1 MKFGTPIKV
10 FITLFWRSI
19 IDFFRDGGLMLAAS
33 ISYFSMMAVLPFCL
47 LLIAIFTYFVGHDE
61 AFFKFFAAKLV
72 NFFPKAAQQIASELR
87 DALSY
92 RGIGTFTSIAYG
104 LLSYQ
109 LYSSLESAINVIFKI
124 KDKRSFVSHLLI
136 SLFLITLLI
145 IFFLLSFGA
154 SSTISVLNTLKGDLP
169 GFQIHTI
176 TSFII
181 KYIVPFIL
189 AFVTIATLY
198 IILPKKKIR
207 WKNALAGALIA
218 TVFHEAAK
226 HIFTFYVVKVVKLG
240 TVYGPLSAFIIF
252 LLWGFYS
259 SCIFL
264 IGAETVHNL
273 EVRRKL

>member
-1 MKFGTPIKV
+1 MEFRTPMKV
-10 FITLFWRSI
+10 FIKLFCRSI
-19 IDFFRDGGLMLAAS
+19 IDFFRDGGMMLAAS

-47 LLIAIFTYFVGHDE
+47 FLIAIFTYFLGHDE
-61 AFFKFFAAKLV
+61 AFFNFFTAKLL
-72 NFFPKAAQQIASELR
+72 NFFPKAAQQIARELR

-92 RGIGTFTSIAYG
+92 RGIGTFTFIAYG
-104 LLSYQ
+104 LMSYQ
-109 LYSSLESAINVIFKI
+109 LYSSLESAINVVFKV
-124 KDKRSFVSHLLI
+124 KDKRSFISHLLI

-154 SSTISVLNTLKGDLP
+154 SSTISVLNTFKNDIP
-169 GFQIHTI
+169 GLQIHVI

-189 AFVTIATLY
+189 AFVTISTLY
-198 IILPKKKIR
+198 IILPKRRIR
-207 WKNALAGALIA
+207 WRNALAGALFA
-218 TVFHEAAK
+218 TVFHEGAK

-240 TVYGPLSAFIIF
+240 TVYGPLSAFIIV

-264 IGAETVHNL
+264 IGTETVHNL
-273 EVRRKL
+273 EVRKK

>member
-1 MKFGTPIKV
+1 MIFKIPIRV
-10 FITLFWRSI
+10 FIKLFFLSV

-47 LLIAIFTYFVGHDE
+47 LLIAIFTYFIGHDE
-61 AFFKFFAAKLV
+61 AFFIFFSAKLM
-72 NFFPKAAQQIASELR
+72 NFFPKAAQHIASELR

-92 RGIGTFTSIAYG
+92 KGVGTYTFTAYG

-109 LYSSLESAINVIFKI
+109 LYSSLESAINVVFKI

-145 IFFLLSFGA
+145 IFFLISFVA
-154 SSTISVLNTLKGDLP
+154 SSTISVFNTFKNDLP
-169 GFQIHTI
+169 GLQIHAI
-176 TSFII
+176 TSYII

-189 AFVTIATLY
+189 AFVTISTLY
-198 IILPKKKIR
+198 IILPKRKIR
-207 WKNALAGALIA
+207 WRNAIAGALVA
-218 TVFHEAAK
+218 AVFHEAAK

-273 EVRRKL
+273 EARKK

>member
-1 MKFGTPIKV
+1 MEFRTPMKV
-10 FITLFWRSI
+10 FIKLFCRSI
-19 IDFFRDGGLMLAAS
+19 IDFFRDGGMMLAAS

-47 LLIAIFTYFVGHDE
+47 FLIAIFTYFLGHDE
-61 AFFKFFAAKLV
+61 AFFNFFTAKLL
-72 NFFPKAAQQIASELR
+72 NFFPKAAQQIARELR

-92 RGIGTFTSIAYG
+92 RGIGTFTFIAYG
-104 LLSYQ
+104 LMSYQ
-109 LYSSLESAINVIFKI
+109 LYSSLESAINVVFKV
-124 KDKRSFVSHLLI
+124 KDKRSFISHLLI

-154 SSTISVLNTLKGDLP
+154 SSTISVLNTFKNDIP
-169 GFQIHTI
+169 GLQIHVI

-189 AFVTIATLY
+189 AFVTISTLY
-198 IILPKKKIR
+198 IILPKRKIR
-207 WKNALAGALIA
+207 WRNALAGALFA
-218 TVFHEAAK
+218 TVFHEGAK

-273 EVRRKL
+273 EVRKK

>member
-1 MKFGTPIKV
+1 MEFRTPMKV
-10 FITLFWRSI
+10 FIKLFCRSI
-19 IDFFRDGGLMLAAS
+19 IDFFRDGGMMLAAS

-47 LLIAIFTYFVGHDE
+47 FLIAIFTYFLGHDE
-61 AFFKFFAAKLV
+61 AFFNFFTAKLL
-72 NFFPKAAQQIASELR
+72 NFFPKAAQQIARELR

-92 RGIGTFTSIAYG
+92 RGIGTFTFIAYG
-104 LLSYQ
+104 LMSYQ
-109 LYSSLESAINVIFKI
+109 LYSSLESAINVVFKV
-124 KDKRSFVSHLLI
+124 KDKRSFISHLLI

-154 SSTISVLNTLKGDLP
+154 SSTISVLNTFKNDIP
-169 GFQIHTI
+169 GLQIHAI

-189 AFVTIATLY
+189 AFVTISTLY
-198 IILPKKKIR
+198 IILPKRRIR
-207 WKNALAGALIA
+207 WRNALAGALFA
-218 TVFHEAAK
+218 TVFHEGAK

-240 TVYGPLSAFIIF
+240 TVYGPLSAFIIV

-273 EVRRKL
+273 EVRKK

>member
-1 MKFGTPIKV
+1 MEFRTPMKV
-10 FITLFWRSI
+10 FIKLFCRSI
-19 IDFFRDGGLMLAAS
+19 IDFFRDGGMMLAAS

-47 LLIAIFTYFVGHDE
+47 FLIAIFTYFLGHDE
-61 AFFKFFAAKLV
+61 AFFNFFTAKLL
-72 NFFPKAAQQIASELR
+72 NFFPKAAQQIARELR

-92 RGIGTFTSIAYG
+92 RGIGTFTFIAYG
-104 LLSYQ
+104 LMSYQ
-109 LYSSLESAINVIFKI
+109 LYSSLESAINVVFKV
-124 KDKRSFVSHLLI
+124 KDKRSFISHLLI

-154 SSTISVLNTLKGDLP
+154 SSTISVLNTFKNDIP
-169 GFQIHTI
+169 GLQIHAI

-189 AFVTIATLY
+189 AFVTISTLY
-198 IILPKKKIR
+198 IILPKRRIR
-207 WKNALAGALIA
+207 WRNALAGALFA
-218 TVFHEAAK
+218 AGFHEGAK

-240 TVYGPLSAFIIF
+240 TVYGPLSAFIIV

-273 EVRRKL
+273 EVRKK

>member
-1 MKFGTPIKV
+1 MEFRTPMKV
-10 FITLFWRSI
+10 FIKLFCRSI
-19 IDFFRDGGLMLAAS
+19 IDFFRDGGMMLAAS

-47 LLIAIFTYFVGHDE
+47 FLIAIFTYFLGHDE
-61 AFFKFFAAKLV
+61 AFFNFFTAKLL
-72 NFFPKAAQQIASELR
+72 NFFPKAAQQIARELR

-92 RGIGTFTSIAYG
+92 RGIGTFTFIAYG
-104 LLSYQ
+104 LMSYQ
-109 LYSSLESAINVIFKI
+109 LYSSLESAINVVFKV
-124 KDKRSFVSHLLI
+124 KDKRSFISHLLI

-154 SSTISVLNTLKGDLP
+154 SSTISVLNTFKNDIP
-169 GFQIHTI
+169 GLQIHVI

-189 AFVTIATLY
+189 AFVTISTLY
-198 IILPKKKIR
+198 IILPKRKIR
-207 WKNALAGALIA
+207 WRNALAGALFA
-218 TVFHEAAK
+218 TVFHEGAK

-240 TVYGPLSAFIIF
+240 TVYGPLSAFIIV

-273 EVRRKL
+273 EVRKK

>member
-1 MKFGTPIKV
+1 MEFRTPMKV
-10 FITLFWRSI
+10 FIKLFCRSI
-19 IDFFRDGGLMLAAS
+19 IDFFRDGGMMLAAS

-47 LLIAIFTYFVGHDE
+47 FLIAIFTYFLGHDE
-61 AFFKFFAAKLV
+61 AFFNFFTAKLL
-72 NFFPKAAQQIASELR
+72 NFFPKAAQQIARELR

-92 RGIGTFTSIAYG
+92 RGIGTFTFIAYG
-104 LLSYQ
+104 LMSYQ
-109 LYSSLESAINVIFKI
+109 LYSSLESAINVVFKV
-124 KDKRSFVSHLLI
+124 KDKRSFISHLLI

-154 SSTISVLNTLKGDLP
+154 SSTISVLNTFKNDIP
-169 GFQIHTI
+169 GLQIHAI

-189 AFVTIATLY
+189 AFVTISTLY
-198 IILPKKKIR
+198 IILPKRKIR
-207 WKNALAGALIA
+207 WRNALAGALFA
-218 TVFHEAAK
+218 TVFHEGAK

-240 TVYGPLSAFIIF
+240 TVYGPLSAFIIV

-273 EVRRKL
+273 EVRKK

>member
-1 MKFGTPIKV
+1 MTV
-10 FITLFWRSI
+10 FIKLFWRSI
-19 IDFFRDGGLMLAAS
+19 IDFFRDGGMMLAAS

-47 LLIAIFTYFVGHDE
+47 FLIAIFTYFLGHDE
-61 AFFKFFAAKLV
+61 AFFNFFTAKLL
-72 NFFPKAAQQIASELR
+72 NFFPKAAQQIARELR

-92 RGIGTFTSIAYG
+92 RGIGTFTFIAYG
-104 LLSYQ
+104 LMSYQ
-109 LYSSLESAINVIFKI
+109 LYSSLESAINMVFKV
-124 KDKRSFVSHLLI
+124 KDKRSFISHLLI

-154 SSTISVLNTLKGDLP
+154 SSTISVLNTFKNDIP
-169 GFQIHTI
+169 GLQIHTI

-189 AFVTIATLY
+189 AFVTISTLY
-198 IILPKKKIR
+198 IMLPKRKIR
-207 WKNALAGALIA
+207 WRNALAGALFA
-218 TVFHEAAK
+218 TVFHEGAK

-240 TVYGPLSAFIIF
+240 TVYGPLSAIIFF
-252 LLWGFYS
+252 LLWGFFS

-273 EVRRKL
+273 EVRRK

>member
-1 MKFGTPIKV
+1 MEFRTPMKV
-10 FITLFWRSI
+10 FIKLFCRSI
-19 IDFFRDGGLMLAAS
+19 IDFFRDGGMMLAAS

-47 LLIAIFTYFVGHDE
+47 FLIAIFTYFLGHDE
-61 AFFKFFAAKLV
+61 AFFNFFTAKLL
-72 NFFPKAAQQIASELR
+72 NFFPKAAQQIARELR

-92 RGIGTFTSIAYG
+92 RGIGTFTFIAYG
-104 LLSYQ
+104 LMSYQ
-109 LYSSLESAINVIFKI
+109 LYSSLESAINVVFKV
-124 KDKRSFVSHLLI
+124 KDKRSFISHLLI

-154 SSTISVLNTLKGDLP
+154 SSAISVLNTFKNDIP
-169 GFQIHTI
+169 GLQIHVI

-189 AFVTIATLY
+189 AFVTISTLY
-198 IILPKKKIR
+198 IILPKRRIR
-207 WKNALAGALIA
+207 WRNALAGALFA
-218 TVFHEAAK
+218 TVFHEGAK

-240 TVYGPLSAFIIF
+240 TVYGPLSAFIIV

-273 EVRRKL
+273 EVRKK

>member
-1 MKFGTPIKV
+1 MEFRTPMKV
-10 FITLFWRSI
+10 FIKLFCRSI
-19 IDFFRDGGLMLAAS
+19 IDFFRDGGMMLAAS

-47 LLIAIFTYFVGHDE
+47 FLIAIFTYFLGHDE
-61 AFFKFFAAKLV
+61 AFFNFFTAKLL
-72 NFFPKAAQQIASELR
+72 NFFPKAAQQIARELR

-92 RGIGTFTSIAYG
+92 RGIGTFTFIAYG
-104 LLSYQ
+104 LMSYQ
-109 LYSSLESAINVIFKI
+109 LYSSLESAINVVFKV
-124 KDKRSFVSHLLI
+124 KDKRSFISHLLI

-154 SSTISVLNTLKGDLP
+154 SSTISVLNTFKNDIP
-169 GFQIHTI
+169 GLQIHVI

-189 AFVTIATLY
+189 AFVTISTLY
-198 IILPKKKIR
+198 IILPKRRIR
-207 WKNALAGALIA
+207 WRNALAGALFA
-218 TVFHEAAK
+218 TVFHEGAK

-273 EVRRKL
+273 EVRKK

>member
-1 MKFGTPIKV
+1 MEFRTPMKV
-10 FITLFWRSI
+10 FIKLFCRSI
-19 IDFFRDGGLMLAAS
+19 IDFFRDGGMMLAAS

-47 LLIAIFTYFVGHDE
+47 FLIAIFTYFLGHDE
-61 AFFKFFAAKLV
+61 AFFNFFNAKLL
-72 NFFPKAAQQIASELR
+72 NFFPKAAQQIARELR

-92 RGIGTFTSIAYG
+92 RGIGTFTFIAYG
-104 LLSYQ
+104 LMSYQ
-109 LYSSLESAINVIFKI
+109 LYSSLESAINVVFKV
-124 KDKRSFVSHLLI
+124 KDKRSFISHLLI

-154 SSTISVLNTLKGDLP
+154 SSTISVLNTFKNDIP
-169 GFQIHTI
+169 GLQIHVI

-189 AFVTIATLY
+189 AFVTISTLY
-198 IILPKKKIR
+198 IILPKRRIR
-207 WKNALAGALIA
+207 WRNALAGALFA
-218 TVFHEAAK
+218 TVFHEGAK

-240 TVYGPLSAFIIF
+240 TVYGPLSAFIIV

-273 EVRRKL
+273 EVRKK

>member
-1 MKFGTPIKV
+1 MEFRTPMKV
-10 FITLFWRSI
+10 FIKLFCRSI
-19 IDFFRDGGLMLAAS
+19 IDFFRDGGMMLAAS

-47 LLIAIFTYFVGHDE
+47 FLIAIFTYFLGHDE
-61 AFFKFFAAKLV
+61 AFFNFFTAKLL
-72 NFFPKAAQQIASELR
+72 NFFPKAAQQIARELR

-92 RGIGTFTSIAYG
+92 RGIGTFTFIAYG
-104 LLSYQ
+104 LMSYQ
-109 LYSSLESAINVIFKI
+109 LYSSLESAINVVFKV
-124 KDKRSFVSHLLI
+124 KDKRSFISHLLI

-154 SSTISVLNTLKGDLP
+154 SSTISVLNTFKNDIP
-169 GFQIHTI
+169 GLQIHAI

-189 AFVTIATLY
+189 AFVTISTLY
-198 IILPKKKIR
+198 IMLPKRKIR
-207 WKNALAGALIA
+207 WRNALAGALFA
-218 TVFHEAAK
+218 TVFHEGAK

-273 EVRRKL
+273 EVRKK

>member
-1 MKFGTPIKV
+1 MEFRTPMKV
-10 FITLFWRSI
+10 FIKLFCRSI
-19 IDFFRDGGLMLAAS
+19 IDFFRDGGMMLAAS

-47 LLIAIFTYFVGHDE
+47 FLIAIFTYFLGHDE
-61 AFFKFFAAKLV
+61 AFFNFFTAKLL
-72 NFFPKAAQQIASELR
+72 NFFPKAAQQIARELR

-92 RGIGTFTSIAYG
+92 RGIGTFTFIAYG
-104 LLSYQ
+104 LMSYQ
-109 LYSSLESAINVIFKI
+109 LYSSLESAINVVFKV
-124 KDKRSFVSHLLI
+124 KDKRSFISHLLI

-154 SSTISVLNTLKGDLP
+154 SSTISVLNTFKNDIP
-169 GFQIHTI
+169 GLQIHAI

-189 AFVTIATLY
+189 AFVTISTLY
-198 IILPKKKIR
+198 IILPKRKIR
-207 WKNALAGALIA
+207 WRNALAGALFA
-218 TVFHEAAK
+218 AVFHEGAK

-273 EVRRKL
+273 EVRKK

>member
-1 MKFGTPIKV
+1 MEFRTPMKV
-10 FITLFWRSI
+10 FIKLFCRSI
-19 IDFFRDGGLMLAAS
+19 IDFFRDGGMMLAAS

-47 LLIAIFTYFVGHDE
+47 FLIAIFTYFLGHDD
-61 AFFKFFAAKLV
+61 AFFNFFTAKLL
-72 NFFPKAAQQIASELR
+72 NFFPKAAQQIARELR

-92 RGIGTFTSIAYG
+92 RGIGTFTFIAYG
-104 LLSYQ
+104 LMSYQ
-109 LYSSLESAINVIFKI
+109 LYSSLESAINVVFKV
-124 KDKRSFVSHLLI
+124 KDKRSFISHLLI

-154 SSTISVLNTLKGDLP
+154 SSTISVLNTFKNDIP
-169 GFQIHTI
+169 GLQIHAI

-189 AFVTIATLY
+189 AFVTISTLY
-198 IILPKKKIR
+198 IILPKRKIR
-207 WKNALAGALIA
+207 WRNALAGALFA
-218 TVFHEAAK
+218 TVFHEGAK

-273 EVRRKL
+273 EVRKKW

>member
-1 MKFGTPIKV
+1 MEFRTPMKV
-10 FITLFWRSI
+10 FIKLFCRSI
-19 IDFFRDGGLMLAAS
+19 IDFFRDGGMMLAAS

-47 LLIAIFTYFVGHDE
+47 FLIAIFTYFLGHDE
-61 AFFKFFAAKLV
+61 AFFNFFTAKLL
-72 NFFPKAAQQIASELR
+72 NFFPKAAQQIAREMR

-92 RGIGTFTSIAYG
+92 RGIGTFTFIAYG
-104 LLSYQ
+104 LMSYQ
-109 LYSSLESAINVIFKI
+109 LYSSLESAINVVFKV
-124 KDKRSFVSHLLI
+124 KDKRSFISHLLI

-154 SSTISVLNTLKGDLP
+154 SSTISVLNTFKNDIP
-169 GFQIHTI
+169 GLQIHAI

-189 AFVTIATLY
+189 AFVTISTLY
-198 IILPKKKIR
+198 IILPKRRIR
-207 WKNALAGALIA
+207 WRNALAGALFA
-218 TVFHEAAK
+218 TVFHEGAK

-240 TVYGPLSAFIIF
+240 TVYGPLSAFIIV

-273 EVRRKL
+273 EVRKK

>member
-1 MKFGTPIKV
+1 MEFRTPMKV
-10 FITLFWRSI
+10 FIKLFCRSI
-19 IDFFRDGGLMLAAS
+19 IDFFRDGGMMLAAS

-47 LLIAIFTYFVGHDE
+47 FLIAIFTYFLGHDE
-61 AFFKFFAAKLV
+61 AFFNFFTAKLL
-72 NFFPKAAQQIASELR
+72 NFFPKAAQQIARELR

-92 RGIGTFTSIAYG
+92 RGIGTFTFIAYG
-104 LLSYQ
+104 LMSYQ
-109 LYSSLESAINVIFKI
+109 LYSSLESAINVVFKV
-124 KDKRSFVSHLLI
+124 KDKRSFISHLLI

-154 SSTISVLNTLKGDLP
+154 SSTISVLNTFKNDIP
-169 GFQIHTI
+169 GLQIHAI

-189 AFVTIATLY
+189 AFVTISTLY
-198 IILPKKKIR
+198 IILPKRKIR
-207 WKNALAGALIA
+207 WRNALAGALFA
-218 TVFHEAAK
+218 TVFHEGAK

-273 EVRRKL
+273 EVRKK

>member
-1 MKFGTPIKV
+1 MEFRTPMTV
-10 FITLFWRSI
+10 FIKLFWRSI
-19 IDFFRDGGLMLAAS
+19 IDFFRDGGMMLAAS

-47 LLIAIFTYFVGHDE
+47 FLIAIFTYFLGHDE
-61 AFFKFFAAKLV
+61 AFFNFFTAKLL
-72 NFFPKAAQQIASELR
+72 NFFPKAAQQIARELR

-92 RGIGTFTSIAYG
+92 RGIGTFTFIAYG
-104 LLSYQ
+104 LMSYQ
-109 LYSSLESAINVIFKI
+109 LYSSLESAINMVFKV
-124 KDKRSFVSHLLI
+124 KDKRSFISHLLI

-154 SSTISVLNTLKGDLP
+154 SSTISVLNTFKNDIP
-169 GFQIHTI
+169 GLQIHTI

-189 AFVTIATLY
+189 AFVTISTLY
-198 IILPKKKIR
+198 IMLPKRKIR
-207 WKNALAGALIA
+207 WRNALAGALFA
-218 TVFHEAAK
+218 TVFHEGAK

-240 TVYGPLSAFIIF
+240 TVYGPLSAIIFF
-252 LLWGFYS
+252 LLWGFFS

-273 EVRRKL
+273 EVRRK

>member
-1 MKFGTPIKV
+1 MEFRTPMKV
-10 FITLFWRSI
+10 FIKLFCRSI
-19 IDFFRDGGLMLAAS
+19 IDFFRDGGMMLAAS

-47 LLIAIFTYFVGHDE
+47 FLIAIFTYFLGHDE
-61 AFFKFFAAKLV
+61 AFFNFFTAKLL
-72 NFFPKAAQQIASELR
+72 NFFPKAAQQIARELR

-92 RGIGTFTSIAYG
+92 RGIGTFTFIAYG
-104 LLSYQ
+104 LMSYQ
-109 LYSSLESAINVIFKI
+109 LYSSLESAINVVFKI
-124 KDKRSFVSHLLI
+124 KDKRSFISHLLI

-154 SSTISVLNTLKGDLP
+154 SSTISVLNTFKNDIP
-169 GFQIHTI
+169 GLQIHAI

-189 AFVTIATLY
+189 AFVTISTLY
-198 IILPKKKIR
+198 IILPKRKIR
-207 WKNALAGALIA
+207 WRNALAGALFA
-218 TVFHEAAK
+218 TVFHEGAK

-273 EVRRKL
+273 EVRKK

>member
-1 MKFGTPIKV
+1 MKV
-10 FITLFWRSI
+10 FLKIFGRSI
-19 IDFFRDGGLMLAAS
+19 IDFFKDGGMMLAAS

-47 LLIAIFTYFVGHDE
+47 FLIAIFTYFLGHDT
-61 AFFKFFAAKLV
+61 AFFNFFAAKLV
-72 NFFPKAAQQIASELR
+72 NFFPQAAQHIARELR

-92 RGIGTFTSIAYG
+92 RGVGTFTFIAYG
-104 LLSYQ
+104 LMSYQ
-109 LYSSLESAINVIFKI
+109 LYSSLESAINVVFKV

-154 SSTISVLNTLKGDLP
+154 SSTISVLNSFKNDLP
-169 GFQIHTI
+169 GLQIRAI

-189 AFVTIATLY
+189 AFVTIWTLY
-198 IILPKKKIR
+198 IILPKRRIR
-207 WKNALAGALIA
+207 WRNALAGALVA

-273 EVRRKL
+273 EVRKK

>member
-1 MKFGTPIKV
+1 MEFRIPMKV
-10 FITLFWRSI
+10 FIKLFWRSI
-19 IDFFRDGGLMLAAS
+19 IDFFRDGGMMLAAS

-47 LLIAIFTYFVGHDE
+47 FLIAIFAYFLGHDE
-61 AFFKFFAAKLV
+61 AFFNFFTAKLL
-72 NFFPKAAQQIASELR
+72 NFFPKAAQQIARELK

-92 RGIGTFTSIAYG
+92 KGIGTFTFIAYG
-104 LLSYQ
+104 LMSYQ
-109 LYSSLESAINVIFKI
+109 LYSSLESAINVVFKV
-124 KDKRSFVSHLLI
+124 KDKRSFVSHLFI

-145 IFFLLSFGA
+145 TFFLLSFGA
-154 SSTISVLNTLKGDLP
+154 SSTISVLNIFKSDIP
-169 GFQIHTI
+169 GLQIHAI
-176 TSFII
+176 TSFTI

-189 AFVTIATLY
+189 AFVTIATIY
-198 IILPKKKIR
+198 IVLPKRKIR
-207 WKNALAGALIA
+207 WRNALAGALVA
-218 TVFHEAAK
+218 TVFHEGAK

-273 EVRRKL
+273 EVRKK

>member
-1 MKFGTPIKV
+1 MKV
-10 FITLFWRSI
+10 FIKLFCRSI
-19 IDFFRDGGLMLAAS
+19 IDFFRDGGMMLAAS

-47 LLIAIFTYFVGHDE
+47 FLIAIFTYFLGHDE
-61 AFFKFFAAKLV
+61 AFFNFFTAKLL
-72 NFFPKAAQQIASELR
+72 NFFPKAAQQIARELR

-92 RGIGTFTSIAYG
+92 RGIGTFTFIAYG
-104 LLSYQ
+104 LMSYQ
-109 LYSSLESAINVIFKI
+109 LYSSLESAINVVFKV
-124 KDKRSFVSHLLI
+124 KDKRSFISHLLI

-154 SSTISVLNTLKGDLP
+154 SSTISVLNTFKNDIP
-169 GFQIHTI
+169 GLQIHVI

-189 AFVTIATLY
+189 AFVTISTLY
-198 IILPKKKIR
+198 IILPKRRIR
-207 WKNALAGALIA
+207 WRNALAGALFA
-218 TVFHEAAK
+218 TVFHEGAK

-240 TVYGPLSAFIIF
+240 TVYGPLSAFIIV

-273 EVRRKL
+273 EVRKK

>member
-1 MKFGTPIKV
+1 MEFRTPMKV
-10 FITLFWRSI
+10 FIKLFCRSI
-19 IDFFRDGGLMLAAS
+19 IDFFRDGGMMLAAS

-47 LLIAIFTYFVGHDE
+47 FLIAIFTYFLGHDD
-61 AFFKFFAAKLV
+61 AFFNFFTAKLL
-72 NFFPKAAQQIASELR
+72 NFFPKAAQQIARELR

-92 RGIGTFTSIAYG
+92 RGIGTFTFIAYG
-104 LLSYQ
+104 LMSYQ
-109 LYSSLESAINVIFKI
+109 LYSSLESAINVVFKV
-124 KDKRSFVSHLLI
+124 KDKRSFISHLLI

-154 SSTISVLNTLKGDLP
+154 SSTISVLNTFKNDIP
-169 GFQIHTI
+169 GLQIHAI

-189 AFVTIATLY
+189 AFVTISTLY
-198 IILPKKKIR
+198 IILPKRKIR
-207 WKNALAGALIA
+207 WRNALAGALFA
-218 TVFHEAAK
+218 TVFHEGAK

-273 EVRRKL
+273 EVRKK

>member
-1 MKFGTPIKV
+1 M
-10 FITLFWRSI
+10 
-19 IDFFRDGGLMLAAS
+19 MLAAS

-47 LLIAIFTYFVGHDE
+47 FLIAIFTYFLGHDE
-61 AFFKFFAAKLV
+61 AFFNFFTAKLL
-72 NFFPKAAQQIASELR
+72 NFFPKAAQQIARELR

-92 RGIGTFTSIAYG
+92 RGIGTFTFIAYG
-104 LLSYQ
+104 LMSYQ
-109 LYSSLESAINVIFKI
+109 LYSSLESAINVVFKV
-124 KDKRSFVSHLLI
+124 KDKRSFISHLLI

-154 SSTISVLNTLKGDLP
+154 SSTISVLNTFKNDIP
-169 GFQIHTI
+169 GLQIHAI

-189 AFVTIATLY
+189 AFVTISTLY
-198 IILPKKKIR
+198 IILPKRKIR
-207 WKNALAGALIA
+207 WRNALAGALFA
-218 TVFHEAAK
+218 AVFHEGAK

-273 EVRRKL
+273 EVRKK

>member
-1 MKFGTPIKV
+1 MEFRTPMKV
-10 FITLFWRSI
+10 FIKLFCRSI
-19 IDFFRDGGLMLAAS
+19 IDFFRDGGMMLAAS

-47 LLIAIFTYFVGHDE
+47 FLIAIFTYFLGHDE
-61 AFFKFFAAKLV
+61 AFFNFFTAKLL
-72 NFFPKAAQQIASELR
+72 NFFPKAAQQIARELR

-92 RGIGTFTSIAYG
+92 RGIGTFTFIAYG
-104 LLSYQ
+104 LMSYQ
-109 LYSSLESAINVIFKI
+109 LYSSLESAINVVFKV
-124 KDKRSFVSHLLI
+124 KDKRSFISHLLI

-154 SSTISVLNTLKGDLP
+154 SSTISVLNTFKNDIP
-169 GFQIHTI
+169 GLQIHAI

-189 AFVTIATLY
+189 AFVTISTLY
-198 IILPKKKIR
+198 IILPKRRIR
-207 WKNALAGALIA
+207 WRNALAGALFA
-218 TVFHEAAK
+218 TVFHEGAK

-273 EVRRKL
+273 EVRKK